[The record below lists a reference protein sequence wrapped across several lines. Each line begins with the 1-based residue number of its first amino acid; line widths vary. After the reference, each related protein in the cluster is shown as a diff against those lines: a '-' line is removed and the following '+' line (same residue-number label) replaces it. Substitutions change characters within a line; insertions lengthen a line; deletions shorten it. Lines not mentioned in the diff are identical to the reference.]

1 MSEWIAI
8 MLPVFLVMVRTAA
21 FVAVMPI
28 FSWRALPWVVRAGLA
43 LLLTLTFA
51 SVIPLRYDPV
61 AVHWLRAVVLIFTE
75 FAIGL
80 GLGLAARF
88 AYMGIQQGGL
98 MAARQMGFA
107 DAGVFDPV
115 TGSQE
120 RPLSTFF
127 QMIFALLFLSAGGHR
142 LLVMIMEGSFRSFPP
157 AGGMEISAMTG
168 GLVKAGS
175 YMLLVALK
183 LAAPV
188 LAGFLVIG
196 ALLALL
202 ARVLPEM
209 NVLLASFPLRVGA
222 GLMMAAAIMPTLDNF
237 TALIARWMRD
247 NLVN

>member
-8 MLPVFLVMVRTAA
+8 MLPVVLIMARTVA
-21 FVAVMPI
+21 FVVVMPI
-28 FSWRALPWVVRAGLA
+28 FSWNALPRMVRAGLA
-43 LLLTLTFA
+43 VLLTLFFA
-51 SVIPLRYDPV
+51 STVPLHYNPTQ
-61 AVHWLRAVVLIFTE
+61 VHWLKALILIVTE
-75 FAIGL
+75 SAIGL

-88 AYMGIQQGGL
+88 VYLAIQQGGL
-98 MAARQMGFA
+98 IAARQMGFA

-115 TGSQE
+115 TGNQA

-127 QMIFALLFLSAGGHR
+127 QMIFALLFLSVGGHR
-142 LLVMIMEGSFRSFPP
+142 LLVMIMAGSFQSFPP
-157 AGGMEISAMTG
+157 AGGVEINILAG

-175 YMLLVALK
+175 QMLLIALK

-196 ALLALL
+196 ILLALL

-209 NVLLASFPLRVGA
+209 NILLASFPLRVGA
-222 GLMMAAAIMPTLDNF
+222 GLIMAAAIMPTLDNF
-237 TALIARWMRD
+237 TVMIARWMRE